1 MQRIAIF
8 GKGGIGKSTLAA
20 NLAAVYARQGK
31 KVLLVGCDPKHDTTV
46 ALTEGRPIRT
56 VVEQSAFMDVFARDL
71 SGLLVRGRLGVDCV
85 EAGGPEPGIG
95 CAGRGISRMIELL
108 NGAGIFN
115 EGRHDVAIFD
125 VLGDVVCGGF
135 AAPLRQGFADKVA
148 IVTSE
153 ELMSLYAVNNI
164 ARAVR
169 NYSANGIALC
179 GLVGNLRDL
188 GADRA
193 AVERFA
199 AGIGTTVL
207 AFLPREAAVR
217 EAEYRRV
224 TAAELAPRCE
234 FSKKVAA
241 LARSLWDFDRSQA
254 KVPTPFPD
262 ERFHELSRK
271 GFVSSG
277 AKSMTAD
284 ASPDGRQAARKE
296 NAVARS
302 LPPSIRA
309 GGGGAPAPPPG
320 PGPDQAPSG
329 PSEKDLASWHGALW
343 DNEPGPNSQVWGA
356 ADQWRNFFCDF
367 ETRRN
372 VRMCLEGGT
381 PVVNVWHQD
390 LECSYATPNYLDAS
404 LPAFFKFP
412 WPPFVEQRGGG
423 GPRRPRLKPRGDE
436 GEGQWD
442 VMTNLRDLDVIHGG
456 GRKLDEA
463 LAAAVAY
470 AEGRAE
476 AVVVHSTCIP
486 TVIGDDAEAVV
497 ARWQKRTKIP
507 IVYMNH
513 TSASC
518 QDFDVCLALFRKLQK
533 DPSFAKVA
541 SRRRCV
547 NLVGF
552 PEGPALQELVALLR
566 ETGIE
571 VNARVMP
578 SLSLE
583 TVRRYL
589 SAEAQVLYPNGAY
602 AKTYREFFEHL
613 PIKSLR
619 LAAPYGWEGTK
630 AWVAGVAGKLGLKRG
645 AQPALAKAAKAL
657 AAGWDAARRQV
668 RGRSLAFV
676 VDGFHMRRLTD
687 PAQTWGVPLLRLL
700 REMGFGVE
708 ILCFGEAR
716 KGGPRLSFFHTP
728 EELDRLLREG
738 RFDAVYSEYT
748 YDSRLGRAGKAQFSL
763 DCFEMGLAG
772 AVRSLARLGGICR
785 WPFARRYA
793 RFMGED

>member
-20 NLAAVYARQGK
+20 NLAAVYARKGR

-46 ALTEGRPIRT
+46 ALTEGKPIRT
-56 VVEQSAFMDVFARDL
+56 VVEQSAFMDASSRDV

-95 CAGRGISRMIELL
+95 CAGRGISRMIEIL
-108 NGAGIFN
+108 NSAGVLSD
-115 EGRHDVAIFD
+115 GRYDVAIFD

-135 AAPLRQGFADKVA
+135 AAPLRQGFADKVV

-179 GLVGNLRDL
+179 GLVGNLRDP
-188 GADRA
+188 GADRG

-199 AGIGTTVL
+199 AGIGTRVL

-224 TAAELAPRCE
+224 TVSEHAPKGE
-234 FSKKVAA
+234 FSKKVSS
-241 LARSLWDFDRSQA
+241 LAQGLWDFDRSRA
-254 KVPTPFPD
+254 KVPTPFLD
-262 ERFHELSRK
+262 EQFHELSHK
-271 GFVSSG
+271 GFTAKPAVVSAQPQG
-277 AKSMTAD
+277 PAQD
-284 ASPDGRQAARKE
+284 QQRQ
-296 NAVARS
+296 
-302 LPPSIRA
+302 
-309 GGGGAPAPPPG
+309 GPPPD
-320 PGPDQAPSG
+320 PGPRGPDPGPQG
-329 PSEKDLASWHGALW
+329 PSEQDLAAWHGSLW
-343 DNEPGPNSQVWGA
+343 DNDPGPNSQVWGA

-372 VRMCLEGGT
+372 VRMCLEGST

-390 LECSYATPNYLDAS
+390 LECSYATPNYNDPS

-412 WPPFVEQRGGG
+412 WPPFVERRDERGPQERS
-423 GPRRPRLKPRGDE
+423 GPRRGKGKPAKDDRGDE
-436 GEGQWD
+436 GEGRWN
-442 VMTNLRDLDVIHGG
+442 VMTNLKDLDVIHGG

-463 LAAAVAY
+463 LAAAVAHG
-470 AEGRAE
+470 EGRA
-476 AVVVHSTCIP
+476 AGIVVHSTCIP

-497 ARWQKRTKIP
+497 ARWQKRTKLP

-513 TSASC
+513 TAGSC
-518 QDFDVCLALFRKLQK
+518 EDFDACLALFRKMQK
-533 DPSFAKVA
+533 DPAFARAK
-541 SRRRCV
+541 RRPGTV

-552 PEGPALQELVALLR
+552 PEGPALEELVQLLR
-566 ETGIE
+566 EAGVE
-571 VNARVMP
+571 VCARVMP
-578 SLSLE
+578 SLNID
-583 TVRRYL
+583 TVRGYL
-589 SAEAQVLYPNGAY
+589 SAQAQVLYPNGAY
-602 AKTYREFFEHL
+602 AKTYKEFFEHL
-613 PIKSLR
+613 PIKTLR
-619 LAAPYGWEGTK
+619 PEAPYGWEGTK
-630 AWVAGVAGKLGLKRG
+630 AWLEAVADEIGVKRG
-645 AQPALAKAAKAL
+645 VKPALARAGKEL
-657 AAGWDAARRQV
+657 SAGWEAARRQA
-668 RGRSLAFV
+668 RGRSVAFV
-676 VDGFHMRRLTD
+676 VDGFHMRRLSD

-708 ILCFGEAR
+708 ILCFGEAK
-716 KGGPRLSFFHTP
+716 KGGPGLSFFQTP
-728 EELDRLLREG
+728 AELAALLGEG
-738 RFDAVYSEYT
+738 RFAAVYSEYT
-748 YDSRLGRAGKAQFSL
+748 YDSRLAQAGKAQFSL